1 MTALWAGLL
10 ILIAL
15 AVPPLFIGWAIG
27 QSKADDR
34 TRKVCK
40 AVGQGFLICT
50 LGVFLLGLSVVLCGA
65 GVLSASLLRRIVLI
79 LPVLLAVVILFTR
92 SRTKHRKKKNAVVLW
107 NDSVFLL

>member
-40 AVGQGFLICT
+40 SVGQGFLICT

-65 GVLSASLLRRIVLI
+65 GALSASLLRRIVLI
-79 LPVLLAVVILFTR
+79 LPILLAVVILFTR
-92 SRTKHRKKKNAVVLW
+92 SRTKHRK
-107 NDSVFLL
+107 